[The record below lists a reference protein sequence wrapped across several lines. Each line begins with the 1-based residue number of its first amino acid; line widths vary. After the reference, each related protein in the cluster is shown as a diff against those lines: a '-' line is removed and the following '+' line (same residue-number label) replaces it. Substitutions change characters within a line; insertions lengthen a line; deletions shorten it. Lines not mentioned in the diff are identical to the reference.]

1 MNLRCLTLLVLYCCA
16 CFASRVR
23 QVQARP
29 LVVKDA
35 EGKPVRIHSVKR
47 IVSLNGTLTETLF
60 ALGAGTRLVGRDTSS
75 YYPKAALALPTVGYQ
90 HRLNAEGILRLRPT
104 LVVGLSSVKPHS
116 VLEQIRKAG
125 VTVLLL
131 PSVNNAATSQ
141 RMIQTLG
148 RVVGKEKQAALLL
161 KAVDGHLSKLKKA
174 RAAYKKRPRVLF
186 LYLRGH
192 RLQFVLGRGT
202 FVDGLLALIGADNAV
217 SIRRAKPLST
227 EGLVVAKPD
236 VIVVFAKGV
245 RSVGGLPSLQKLP
258 GISLTPAG
266 RSKRFVVMDDLY
278 LGGFG
283 PRFAR
288 AALDLFHGVFVAK
301 GTYIKR

>member
-1 MNLRCLTLLVLYCCA
+1 MNLRCLTLFVLCCCA
-16 CFASRVR
+16 CVVCKTG
-23 QVQARP
+23 QVQAAP
-29 LVVKDA
+29 LVVKDVG
-35 EGKPVRIHSVKR
+35 GKPVRIHSTER

-60 ALGAGTRLVGRDTSS
+60 ALGVGKRLVGRDTSS
-75 YYPKAALALPTVGYQ
+75 YYPKAALRLPTVGYQ
-90 HRLNAEGILRLRPT
+90 HRLNAEGVLRLRPT
-104 LVVGLSSVKPHS
+104 LVVGLTSVKPHT

-131 PSVNNAATSQ
+131 PPVNDAASSQ

-148 RVVGKEKQAALLL
+148 RVVGKEKQATSLLQAIGRNL
-161 KAVDGHLSKLKKA
+161 NKLKKA
-174 RAAYKKRPRVLF
+174 RATYKKRPRVLF

-192 RLQFVLGRGT
+192 RLQFVLGKGT
-202 FVDGLLALIGADNAV
+202 FVDGLLELIGADNAV

-236 VIVVFAKGV
+236 VIVAFAKGV
-245 RSVGGLPSLQKLP
+245 RSIGGLKSLQKLP
-258 GISLTPAG
+258 GVSLTSAG

-283 PRFAR
+283 PRFAM